1 MNQTLLSDFGTPEER
16 VERALDALR
25 NGRGVMVLDDEN
37 RENEGDMI
45 FAAETMTVEQMA
57 LTIRHGSGIVCLCIT
72 EDRRQQSRA
81 ADDGHQQLQSVPDRL
96 YRDD

>member
-1 MNQTLLSDFGTPEER
+1 MNQTLLSSFGTAFER

-25 NGRGVMVLDDEN
+25 EGRGVMVLDDED

-57 LTIRHGSGIVCLCIT
+57 LTIRHGPVKKRG
-72 EDRRQQSRA
+72 
-81 ADDGHQQLQSVPDRL
+81 
-96 YRDD
+96 RDTKKLFYGSNRVQCF

>member
-1 MNQTLLSDFGTPEER
+1 MNQTLLSDFGTPVER
-16 VERALDALR
+16 VERALEALR

-57 LTIRHGSGIVCLCIT
+57 LTIRHGSGIVCLCLT
-72 EDRRQQSRA
+72 EDRRQQLGLPMMV
-81 ADDGHQQLQSVPDRL
+81 D
-96 YRDD
+96 